1 MRAIAQGSSEK
12 NISVV
17 ISEKDVKKAVNVLH
31 EEFFESEIKQVH
43 LYICGVGNVGSKLIQ
58 QIYSQNKYLNEN
70 LLMNLRVAGLTNSTK
85 MVFNDQGIQ
94 EEEFKDA
101 LHNGEPST
109 PHKFAEEIINRN
121 LRNSVFVDVTANA
134 KVVDIYEDLLKKS
147 VSVVA
152 CNKIAA
158 SSNYENYKNLKNSA
172 KNHNCNFFFETNVG
186 AGLPII
192 GTINDLMRS
201 GDKITSIQAVLS
213 GTLNFVF
220 NNYDGSRTFSEVVR
234 QAQKEGFTEPDPR
247 LDLAGTDVARKILIL
262 AREAGYQLQFDEI
275 ENEAFLPA
283 KCMEGSVEDFYQSM
297 TEYKSISEN
306 C

>member
-1 MRAIAQGSSEK
+1 
-12 NISVV
+12 
-17 ISEKDVKKAVNVLH
+17 
-31 EEFFESEIKQVH
+31 
-43 LYICGVGNVGSKLIQ
+43 
-58 QIYSQNKYLNEN
+58 
-70 LLMNLRVAGLTNSTK
+70 
-85 MVFNDQGIQ
+85 
-94 EEEFKDA
+94 
-101 LHNGEPST
+101 
-109 PHKFAEEIINRN
+109 
-121 LRNSVFVDVTANA
+121 
-134 KVVDIYEDLLKKS
+134 
-147 VSVVA
+147 VVA

-220 NNYDGSRTFSEVVR
+220 NNYDGSKTFSEVVR

-262 AREAGYQLQFDEI
+262 AEKQ
-275 ENEAFLPA
+275 
-283 KCMEGSVEDFYQSM
+283 V
-297 TEYKSISEN
+297 ISYN
-306 C
+306 LMK

>member
-1 MRAIAQGSSEK
+1 
-12 NISVV
+12 
-17 ISEKDVKKAVNVLH
+17 
-31 EEFFESEIKQVH
+31 
-43 LYICGVGNVGSKLIQ
+43 
-58 QIYSQNKYLNEN
+58 
-70 LLMNLRVAGLTNSTK
+70 

-220 NNYDGSRTFSEVVR
+220 NNYDGSKTFSEVVR

-275 ENEAFLPA
+275 ENEDFLPE

-297 TEYKSISEN
+297 TE
-306 C
+306 

>member
-1 MRAIAQGSSEK
+1 MQ
-12 NISVV
+12 
-17 ISEKDVKKAVNVLH
+17 KKL
-31 EEFFESEIKQVH
+31 SIEI
-43 LYICGVGNVGSKLIQ
+43 
-58 QIYSQNKYLNEN
+58 
-70 LLMNLRVAGLTNSTK
+70 
-85 MVFNDQGIQ
+85 
-94 EEEFKDA
+94 
-101 LHNGEPST
+101 
-109 PHKFAEEIINRN
+109 

-220 NNYDGSRTFSEVVR
+220 NNYDGSSTFSEVVR
-234 QAQKEGFTEPDPR
+234 QAQKEGFTEPDP
-247 LDLAGTDVARKILIL
+247 KI
-262 AREAGYQLQFDEI
+262 RFSRNRRCEKNFDFSERSW
-275 ENEAFLPA
+275 L
-283 KCMEGSVEDFYQSM
+283 SV
-297 TEYKSISEN
+297 TI
-306 C
+306 